1 MPEDNDR
8 ILTLLYVILSWHG
21 LAKLRLHSDAT
32 IKLLRQETVRLGK
45 ELRMFQKDV
54 CSRYETYET
63 PKEAASRVRA
73 AASRMESAGAPANV
87 EGISTR
93 KRRTFNLSTS
103 KIHALGDY
111 VEEIVA
117 YGTTDNFSTQ
127 LVSF

>member
-21 LAKLRLHSDAT
+21 LAKLCLHSDAT

-45 ELRMFQKDV
+45 ELRIFQKDV

-111 VEEIVA
+111 VEEIIA